1 MVKIMANSWKS
12 PVNSVAA
19 YSIIRLWNKGDRTGS
34 MIGMFLTL
42 IGPVGCFVLLSL
54 LIIAVVN
61 FWMWMVGIAVVLFA
75 GIGLAVRQAIPKYF
89 FSAGLW
95 WTTEGDVRVV
105 DTVWMQE
112 KFTKK
117 QRVEMQRKFLKALGK
132 YRDNYPNMSLDVL

>member
-1 MVKIMANSWKS
+1 MRNSWRT
-12 PVNSVAA
+12 PVGGIAT
-19 YSIIRLWNKGDRTGS
+19 YSIIRLWNKGDRAGS

-42 IGPVGCFVLLSL
+42 LGPVGCFVLLSL

-61 FWMWMVGIAVVLFA
+61 FWMWMVGIAIVLFA
-75 GIGLAVRQAIPKYF
+75 ALSIVLRISTPKYF

-105 DTVWMQE
+105 DTAWMQE
-112 KFTKK
+112 KFTKA